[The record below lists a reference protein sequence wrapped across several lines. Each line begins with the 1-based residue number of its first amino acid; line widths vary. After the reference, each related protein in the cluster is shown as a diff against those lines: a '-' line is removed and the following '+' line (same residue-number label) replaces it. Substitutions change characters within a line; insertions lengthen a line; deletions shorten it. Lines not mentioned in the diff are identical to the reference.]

1 MPAVPIG
8 EELFREVFD
17 HLPLHDLP
25 EHDGRALQARQRL
38 SDRIVDVQN
47 DGALGEIAKPAICAK
62 MRNRCGQLRRDFQ
75 QPDARQVEERGVEL
89 DFARATLVRLGRC
102 QPPVQPEPAVIRLA
116 DKLEASLLEGLDHV
130 CDRCGAAHPAFVRPM
145 SSLGPAVAG
154 AAAMVAATDTTLTRS
169 GSFGKRG
176 PNSPRIQM
184 QACEGLPAPVA
195 PRSTFSSSSN
205 ALAASST
212 PAWPSRS
219 VSDSDSSTGL
229 FTPPRNRA
237 GSAATTSSRARS
249 SRLSRFSKS
258 GAAAA
263 INRIEAGPPLDHF
276 QSRNA
281 FK

>member
-1 MPAVPIG
+1 MPALPIG

-25 EHDGRALQARQRL
+25 KHDGRALQARQRL

-47 DGALGEIAKPAICAK
+47 DGALGEIAKPAICPK

-75 QPDARQVEERGVEL
+75 QPDARQVEECGVEV
-89 DFARATLVRLGRC
+89 DFARTTFVRLGWG
-102 QPPVQPEPAVIRLA
+102 QPPVQPEPAVIRRA
-116 DKLEASLLEGLDHV
+116 NKLEASLPEGLDHV
-130 CDRCGAAHPAFVRPM
+130 CDRCGAAHPAFVRPI

-154 AAAMVAATDTTLTRS
+154 AAAMVAATDTTLTRP

-184 QACEGLPAPVA
+184 QAWEALLASIA
-195 PRSTFSSSSN
+195 PRSIFSNSSN
-205 ALAASST
+205 AFAASST
-212 PAWPSRS
+212 PVFPSRS
-219 VSDSDSSTGL
+219 VSDSDPSTGL
-229 FTPPRNRA
+229 YTPERSRA
-237 GSAATTSSRARS
+237 GNAATTSRRARS
-249 SRLSRFSKS
+249 SRRSRFSKS

-263 INRIEAGPPLDHF
+263 ISKIEAGPPLDHF
-276 QSRNA
+276 QSRKA